1 MAERASEV
9 TALDHRLD
17 QAMASARALNQ
28 EAELTAFMQAA
39 SASQAVLNRSLGSLS
54 SWLNDASPLF
64 LSYFRQVQQGRQ
76 PNGSEWDEQRSAA
89 EATINPYCYQ
99 ELNYA
104 ALTLDGHGMTYYG
117 PYTVVLKEITIEDRA
132 SVFEENP
139 FLFNQ
144 RHHVVAGTSP
154 PQGYRASWPNRGKVA
169 GAKLHSKLASGMD
182 AAVFGTVLMEDRRS
196 ESDCDF
202 VEVHIYGPVNRAG
215 LAAVKGPR
223 PTRAADRVIWANA
236 KRALGKLGVKVE
248 ELS

>member
-1 MAERASEV
+1 MAERPSEV
-9 TALDHRLD
+9 AALDHRLE
-17 QAMASARALNQ
+17 QARASARVLNQ
-28 EAELTAFMQAA
+28 EGELTAFMNAVA
-39 SASQAVLNRSLGSLS
+39 GSQAVMNRSLGALS
-54 SWLNDASPLF
+54 GWLNDSSPLF
-64 LSYFRQVQQGRQ
+64 LSYFRQLQQGRQ

-104 ALTLDGHGMTYYG
+104 ALTLDGLGMTYYG

-169 GAKLHSKLASGMD
+169 GAKLHSRITPGVD
-182 AAVFGTVLMEDRRS
+182 PAAFGALLMEERRG

-202 VEVHIYGPVNRAG
+202 VEVHIYGPVNREG

-223 PTRAADRVIWANA
+223 PTRAADRVIWRQAM
-236 KRALGKLGVKVE
+236 RSLDKLGTQVE